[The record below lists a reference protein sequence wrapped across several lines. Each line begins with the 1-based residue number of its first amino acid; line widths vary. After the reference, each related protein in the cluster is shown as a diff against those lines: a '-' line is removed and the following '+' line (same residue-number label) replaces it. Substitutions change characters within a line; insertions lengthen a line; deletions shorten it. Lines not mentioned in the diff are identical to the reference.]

1 MSVINQMLRDLD
13 ARGRTPA
20 DSSPDHALQLG
31 TRSVREPSGMPA
43 QTSAPQRRSGRM
55 ALWAWLGV
63 FGAMLVGAMW
73 YLGDL
78 TLPGLGTLA
87 SGTARR
93 DHPPA
98 EVLPPSSTSDR
109 AQAAGESARPPTA
122 MATVVAA
129 DLPVSLRLD
138 AQLAHTPEPIV
149 AMPPPKTQPQPPVA
163 MTKSLPQGTLAR
175 SELSPRVPTLAPTK
189 ALTES
194 APASASQPVP
204 GATVTGPTA
213 TPALADAT
221 QLAQRRN
228 AAARDAL
235 AQAQTLWHAG
245 NLGAATDLLR
255 EALQV
260 ALRTS
265 AASTSLDSIQAAM
278 LRELVR
284 MQMGTAHVAEAHALL
299 VQHEARYGGQAEL
312 WALRANAAQR
322 LGQHQDSV
330 QSYMQALQTRPNEQR
345 WLLGMAVSL
354 AAMGQTEAA
363 NGVTERARAQG
374 VIAREIADYLRQ
386 LGVTVK

>member
-1 MSVINQMLRDLD
+1 
-13 ARGRTPA
+13 
-20 DSSPDHALQLG
+20 
-31 TRSVREPSGMPA
+31 
-43 QTSAPQRRSGRM
+43 
-55 ALWAWLGV
+55 
-63 FGAMLVGAMW
+63 MLVGAMW
-73 YLGDL
+73 YLDDL

-87 SGTARR
+87 TVTARR
-93 DHPPA
+93 VLPPA
-98 EVLPPSSTSDR
+98 DAVPPSSTSDR
-109 AQAAGESARPPTA
+109 AQAASESARPPTA
-122 MATVVAA
+122 IATVVAA

-138 AQLAHTPEPIV
+138 AQLAHTPEPMV
-149 AMPPPKTQPQPPVA
+149 AMPPPKTQPQQPVA

-284 MQMGTAHVAEAHALL
+284 MQMGAAHVAEAHALL

-354 AAMGQTEAA
+354 AAMGQIEAA

-374 VIAREIADYLRQ
+374 VIAREIADYLHQ